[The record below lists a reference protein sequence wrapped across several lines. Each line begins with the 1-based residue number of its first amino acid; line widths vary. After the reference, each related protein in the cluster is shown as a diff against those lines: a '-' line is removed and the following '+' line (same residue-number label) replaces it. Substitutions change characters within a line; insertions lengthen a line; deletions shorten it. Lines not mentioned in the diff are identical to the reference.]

1 MLQKK
6 KKNTKHLGE
15 ILPPPLRKQ
24 LQGKVTSAKS
34 SMGSLWLGL
43 LPAYAPPLC
52 TPRRPPRHP
61 PSSSPLSLPTLGL
74 TDLQGP
80 APARIPWNSVLFF
93 FFFLGGGHSL
103 SQPRS
108 GRLRWLTALP
118 CPNHRPSGH
127 GLHPAGVG
135 GARPV
140 LTGDGSWRELAEAD
154 VSWTPLGK
162 AFVSASKGQKH
173 LVPPFLAAPNKDACC
188 GCGSWLAAVRL
199 QRPRGS
205 RGP

>member
-1 MLQKK
+1 
-6 KKNTKHLGE
+6 
-15 ILPPPLRKQ
+15 
-24 LQGKVTSAKS
+24 
-34 SMGSLWLGL
+34 MGSLWLGL
-43 LPAYAPPLC
+43 FPSYAPPLC

-80 APARIPWNSVLFF
+80 APAQIPWNSVVFF
-93 FFFLGGGHSL
+93 WGGHPL

-118 CPNHRPSGH
+118 CPNHRPCGH
-127 GLHPAGVG
+127 GDGHERTRSPPGQSGWGPASPN
-135 GARPV
+135 RR
-140 LTGDGSWRELAEAD
+140 RELAEAGGSGRERD
-154 VSWTPLGK
+154 
-162 AFVSASKGQKH
+162 ASGESLCLCIKGAETSGPT
-173 LVPPFLAAPNKDACC
+173 LSCGPNKDTCC

-199 QRPRGS
+199 QRPRGL